1 MVLQFMAQG
10 SDSYSSAIC
19 HHNVMPCA
27 FCRAACLAQT
37 NEVIGQVRGFSKQQG
52 HQPLSPAHHQ
62 AHDSSRRGVVDEV
75 FEDCVVP
82 WCTAGH
88 FSSSGPSLLPR
99 SLELQ
104 TKIWVLRARTDG
116 RD

>member
-37 NEVIGQVRGFSKQQG
+37 NEVISQVRGFSNKG
-52 HQPLSPAHHQ
+52 INRCLLHIIRPMTALDEAWLMRCSKTASFLGALPGTSLRLGLLSSL
-62 AHDSSRRGVVDEV
+62 DLLSSRRR
-75 FEDCVVP
+75 
-82 WCTAGH
+82 
-88 FSSSGPSLLPR
+88 SGC
-99 SLELQ
+99 
-104 TKIWVLRARTDG
+104 
-116 RD
+116 